1 MNQVEHTMP
10 KITLTQALVDN
21 LTCPP
26 TKTKEDYF
34 DTKTTGLLVQVLN
47 SGRKTFYIRF
57 QNERKK
63 TIQKKLVSA
72 SLIKLAEA
80 RELAIKYLAQIAMGE
95 DPFATKVELKKVPTL
110 SAFIT
115 DSYIPYVK
123 TYKRSWDTDVSL
135 IKNHILPNFGKL
147 YMDEVS
153 KKDVIQFISRHSLT
167 YKPGS
172 VNRVIIL
179 LRYIFNLSIRWEI
192 PGITKNPTAG
202 IPLLEENNKKERFLT
217 AAEASALVEK
227 LNDSDNKMLQYIIP
241 MLILTGARKNEVL
254 RAKWGD
260 FNFGQRVWRIPMSK
274 NGKARHVPISDGV
287 QYLLEG
293 VPRYTGCEYVFP
305 NPKSLK
311 PYISIFT
318 SWNTARKAVGLRDVR
333 IHDLRHSF
341 ASFLVNSGRSIYEV
355 QRILG
360 HTQIKTTQRYAHLS
374 QDSLLAAANEISKA
388 VPILMAMPNHVIN
401 VPLIQIT
408 VVSSDG

>member
-1 MNQVEHTMP
+1 MP

-21 LTCPP
+21 LTCSA
-26 TKTKEDYF
+26 TKSKEDYF

-47 SGRKTFYIRF
+47 SGRKTFYIRY

-63 TIQKKLVSA
+63 TVQKKLVSA
-72 SLIKLAEA
+72 SFIKLAEA

-95 DPFATKVELKKVPTL
+95 DPFSAKADLKKVPTVYD
-110 SAFIT
+110 FIT
-115 DSYIPYVK
+115 NSYLPFVK
-123 TYKRSWDTDVSL
+123 TYKRSWETDVSL
-135 IKNHILPNFGKL
+135 IKNHIMPNFGKM

-153 KKDVIQFISRHSLT
+153 KRDVIQFISRHAVT
-167 YKPGS
+167 HKPGS
-172 VNRVIIL
+172 VNRVVIM
-179 LRYIFNLSIRWEI
+179 LRYIFNLSIRWET
-192 PGITKNPTAG
+192 PGITKNPTAD

-217 AAEASALVEK
+217 AEEARALVEQLK
-227 LNDSDNKMLQYIIP
+227 NSDNKMLQYIIP

-254 RAKWGD
+254 KAKWED
-260 FNFGQRVWRIPMSK
+260 FNFEQRVWRIPVSK
-274 NGKARHVPISDGV
+274 SGKARHVPISDGV

-293 VPRYTGCEYVFP
+293 VPRHEDCGYVFA
-305 NPKSLK
+305 NPKTLL
-311 PYISIFT
+311 PYVSIFG
-318 SWNTARKAVGLRDVR
+318 SWNTARKAVGLADVR

-388 VPILMAMPNHVIN
+388 VPILMSMPNRVVD
-401 VPLIQIT
+401 VPLIQ
-408 VVSSDG
+408 VA